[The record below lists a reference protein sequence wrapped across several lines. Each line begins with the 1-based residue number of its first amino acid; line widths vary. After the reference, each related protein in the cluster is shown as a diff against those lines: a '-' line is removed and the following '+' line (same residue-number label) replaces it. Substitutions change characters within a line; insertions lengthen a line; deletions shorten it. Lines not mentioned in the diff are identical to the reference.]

1 MNVEALTQAIG
12 GLTAEALVVAGQPEL
27 SDLALAIAAAAIE
40 VEKAIE
46 AKRVTLPAEV
56 AAADL
61 ASDAAEAAKF
71 GAKP

>member
-1 MNVEALTQAIG
+1 MNVEVLTQTVG
-12 GLTAEALVVAGQPEL
+12 GLTADALAVAGLPEL
-27 SDLALAIAAAAIE
+27 SALALAIASAAVE

-61 ASDAAEAAKF
+61 AADAAEFKKF
-71 GAKP
+71 GAK